1 MTDPTRRHIIFII
14 DRSGS
19 ISSVLSD
26 MQGGYD
32 QFVTDQL
39 KVELTTTASLYQF
52 DTEHDQLFSFAPLAD
67 LITYRIVPR
76 GGTAL
81 LDAVGTALVRE
92 GEKLA
97 AMPEDERPGTV
108 IVLIATDGKENSS
121 REYTKPQVAAM
132 TTEQQDKYG
141 WIIVYNGANQDSFA
155 EAGSMGIAASST
167 MDYNATPQGTQ
178 GSWAAASSMVSKG
191 AESGTYAY
199 TDEERAAG
207 KSG

>member
-1 MTDPTRRHIIFII
+1 MTNPNRRHIIFIM

-19 ISSVLSD
+19 IGSILSD

-39 KVELTTTASLYQF
+39 ATDQEQGLTTTASLYQF

-81 LDAVGTALVRE
+81 LDAIGTAFVKE

-97 AMPEDERPGTV
+97 AMPEDERPGSV
-108 IVLIATDGKENSS
+108 IVLVETDGKENSS
-121 REYTKPQVAAM
+121 KEYTKPQIAA
-132 TTEQQDKYG
+132 TSAEQQEKYG
-141 WIIVYNGANQDSFA
+141 WVIVYNGANQDSFA
-155 EAGSMGIAASST
+155 EAGSMGIAASAT
-167 MDYNATPQGTQ
+167 MDY
-178 GSWAAASSMVSKG
+178 AARGHQVQLGLGFVPGFPGRRRRRCRVHRRG
-191 AESGTYAY
+191 AG
-199 TDEERAAG
+199 RR
-207 KSG
+207 